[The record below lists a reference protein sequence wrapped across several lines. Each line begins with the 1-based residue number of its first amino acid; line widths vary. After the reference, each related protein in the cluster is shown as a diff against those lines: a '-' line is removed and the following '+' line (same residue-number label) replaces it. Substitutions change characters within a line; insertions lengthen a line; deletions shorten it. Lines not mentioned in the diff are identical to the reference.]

1 MRQKAPSKAGSPY
14 HAHSASRMTGWP
26 SSFATRIFFGLRS
39 PWTSASLVLRV
50 VPQLLKHGRVIRPEI
65 GITRVYQTEEGLL
78 IAEMRRNGPAE
89 KAGLRGPKITRS
101 RRGLFVV
108 ERVDR
113 SAADLIIAVDD
124 QKVATAED
132 FLSYIEEKRPGE
144 QVLLTLIRDGKRL
157 QVDVPL
163 VSAETQTALKE

>member
-1 MRQKAPSKAGSPY
+1 M
-14 HAHSASRMTGWP
+14 
-26 SSFATRIFFGLRS
+26 
-39 PWTSASLVLRV
+39 
-50 VPQLLKHGRVIRPEI
+50 
-65 GITRVYQTEEGLL
+65 
-78 IAEMRRNGPAE
+78 
-89 KAGLRGPKITRS
+89 
-101 RRGLFVV
+101 V